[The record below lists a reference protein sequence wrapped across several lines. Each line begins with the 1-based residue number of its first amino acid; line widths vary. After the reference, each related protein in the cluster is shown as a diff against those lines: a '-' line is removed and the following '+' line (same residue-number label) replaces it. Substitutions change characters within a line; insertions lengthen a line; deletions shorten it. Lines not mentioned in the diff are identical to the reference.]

1 MLSKEN
7 AEKLKHEREGIE
19 SYNHQGLHMVLRTYY
34 GVRKVDVLFDDGFI
48 KTTDYKS
55 FIQGTVLNDNHPWSY
70 GNGVG
75 MSRSRTSKSQSPK
88 EYRMWRNMLTR
99 CNSSTFKNRCPTYKD
114 ATCCDEWLYF
124 DNFFE
129 WVIGQENYKVLSEGN
144 ITYVPDKD
152 ILVKG
157 NKHYSPETVC
167 LVPQYVNTLFIK
179 RGNDRGI
186 YPIGVRLD
194 KGARHKKYV
203 AQCNNPFG
211 NRPIVN
217 RFYTVEEAFNSYKQA
232 KEGVIQTMAKRE
244 YEKGTIS
251 AKCYEAMMNYQVEI
265 TD

>member
-7 AEKLKHEREGIE
+7 AEKLKQEREGLE
-19 SYNHQGLHMVLRTYY
+19 NYNHQGLHMVLQTYY
-34 GVRKVDVLFDDGFI
+34 GVRKVDILFDDGFV

-55 FIQGTVLNDNHPWSY
+55 FVQGTVLNDNYPWSN
-70 GNGVG
+70 GSGVG
-75 MSRSRTSKSQSPK
+75 MARSRTSKVKNPK
-88 EYRMWRNMLTR
+88 EYRMWRGILTR
-99 CNSSTFKNRCPTYKD
+99 CNSMDFKIKCPTYKN

-129 WVIGQENYKVLSEGN
+129 WVISQENYETLKNSD

-179 RGNDRGI
+179 RDGDRGA
-186 YPIGVRLD
+186 YPLGVFLD

-203 AQCNNPFG
+203 AKCNNPFG
-211 NRPIVN
+211 DKPITQ
-217 RFYTVEEAFNSYKQA
+217 RFYSVEDAFEFYKKA
-232 KEGVIQTMAKRE
+232 KESVIQQMAERE
-244 YEKGTIS
+244 YKKGTIS
-251 AKCYEAMMNYQVEI
+251 IKCYEAMMNYQVEI